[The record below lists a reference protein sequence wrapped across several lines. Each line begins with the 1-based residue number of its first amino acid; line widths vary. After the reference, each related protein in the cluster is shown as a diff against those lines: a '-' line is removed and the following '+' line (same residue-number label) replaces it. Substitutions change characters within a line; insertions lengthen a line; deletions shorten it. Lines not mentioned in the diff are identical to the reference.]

1 MKKAWAVAVFASLI
15 FLFPGV
21 AGAGTI
27 GTFSMS
33 GSWDY
38 PFHSVAN
45 GTGGYANWSLNYSVS
60 VDGSTL
66 DPVNSWTEYEAGDYS
81 LGDYEAFCTQVFE
94 NIYPDPMEYALYTI
108 DSDQL
113 GTLGLDAARYLAAAW
128 IAENYG
134 TTQKAEAQLAM
145 WEILEDGADQFN
157 LSQGVFYA
165 QEYDPGTTGMI
176 FHDDA
181 AAIYAAYTLANL
193 SGYVPGSSWVLAIN
207 SDGQNMIVQNPI
219 PEPSTLLLFGFGL
232 LGLVGARRMMK

>member
-1 MKKAWAVAVFASLI
+1 MKKAWAVVVFASLI

-21 AGAGTI
+21 AGAETI

-45 GTGGYANWSLNYSVS
+45 GSDGYANWSLNYSVS
-60 VDGSTL
+60 FDGSTL
-66 DPVNSWTEYEAGDYS
+66 DPVNSWTEYESGDFI

-94 NIYPDPMEYALYTI
+94 NIYPDPLDYDLYTI

-113 GTLGLDAARYLAAAW
+113 EGLGLDAARYLAAAW

-157 LSQGVFYA
+157 LSDGVFYA

-176 FHDDA
+176 YHADA
-181 AAIYAAYTLANL
+181 EAIYSAFSTADLT
-193 SGYVPGSSWVLAIN
+193 GYVPGSSWALAVN
-207 SDGQNMIVQNPI
+207 DLGQNMIVQNPI